1 MCSDCYSGRKKRP
14 GAYVQKLL
22 LFRNL
27 KAAKCPVDKNDLTID
42 EWQDMN
48 NIEAEFHNIFKNK
61 K

>member
-27 KAAKCPVDKNDLTID
+27 KAAGYPIDRNDLTID
-42 EWQDMN
+42 EWQDLN
-48 NIEAEFHNIFKNK
+48 VIEAEFHNILKNK